1 MELRISELAKQYPA
15 SGIRKMFDLAAGY
28 DDVIALTLGEPNFET
43 PAYIKEAAKKAMD
56 AGETHYTP
64 NAGIPA
70 LRQAVSDLY
79 KRRGLEYKPSEIL
92 IGAGAISMLN
102 LACTAMLDIGDEV
115 LVPDPGWANYVG
127 LMMQV
132 GAVPVPV
139 RLKEENGFM
148 YDVADLRAALTPK
161 TKVILLNSPSNP
173 TGGVASAE
181 NLRQLADFAK
191 ENDLYILTDEIYR
204 ELLWDDEPYTSIA
217 SFPGMK
223 ERTVIVDGFSKT
235 YAMTG
240 MRLAWAAAPEE
251 VIVVMTKLLENVLSS
266 VNEGVQWGGV
276 AALNGSQECVEEMK
290 RQYRRR
296 REIIVGGLNDMK
308 GVSCLMPKGAFYA
321 FPNISHLGIPSR
333 EFAMRLLKE
342 KHVVVVPGTGFGE
355 GGEGFVRLRVAE
367 AELHAADGEV
377 AAVRTVPPQQLRH
390 FAAGH
395 FRGRSILQ
403 HKRRHRKRRYGNRKL
418 KFRLLHQSGRRSDQQ
433 PQ

>member
-1 MELRISELAKQYPA
+1 MSFISNKSQKTPH
-15 SGIRKMFDLAAGY
+15 SVIREMFALQTGLDN
-28 DDVIALTLGEPNFET
+28 VISFALGEPDFT
-43 PAYIKEAAKKAMD
+43 APQHVID
-56 AGETHYTP
+56 ATVASLQRGETHYTP

-79 KRRGLEYKPSEIL
+79 KRRGLDYKPSEVL

-102 LACTAMLDIGDEV
+102 IACTAMLDIGDEV

-132 GAVPVPV
+132 GAVPVPI

-148 YDVADLRAALTPK
+148 YDVADLQAALTPK
-161 TKVILLNSPSNP
+161 TKMILLNSPSNP
-173 TGGVASAE
+173 TGGVASAD
-181 NLRQLADFAK
+181 NLRQIADFAK
-191 ENDLYILTDEIYR
+191 ANDLYILTDEIYR

-223 ERTVIVDGFSKT
+223 ERTVVVDGFSKT

-240 MRLAWAAAPEE
+240 MRLAWAVAPEE

-266 VNEGVQWGGV
+266 VNEGMQWGGV

-321 FPNISHLGIPSR
+321 FPNISKLGIPSR

-342 KHVVVVPGTGFGE
+342 KHVVVVPGTGFGD
-355 GGEGFVRLRVAE
+355 GGEGFVRLAYATSEDNIRE
-367 AELHAADGEV
+367 G
-377 AAVRTVPPQQLRH
+377 LRRMKE
-390 FAAGH
+390 FVE
-395 FRGRSILQ
+395 SL
-403 HKRRHRKRRYGNRKL
+403 
-418 KFRLLHQSGRRSDQQ
+418 
-433 PQ
+433 

>member
-1 MELRISELAKQYPA
+1 MSFISNKSQKTPH
-15 SGIRKMFDLAAGY
+15 SVIREMFALQTGLDN
-28 DDVIALTLGEPNFET
+28 VISFALGEPDFT
-43 PAYIKEAAKKAMD
+43 APQHVID
-56 AGETHYTP
+56 ATVASLQRGETHYTP

-79 KRRGLEYKPSEIL
+79 KRRGLDYKPSEVL

-102 LACTAMLDIGDEV
+102 IACTAMLDIGDEV

-132 GAVPVPV
+132 GAVPVPI

-148 YDVADLRAALTPK
+148 YDVADLQAALTPK
-161 TKVILLNSPSNP
+161 TKMILLNSPSNP
-173 TGGVASAE
+173 TGGVASAD
-181 NLRQLADFAK
+181 NLRQIADFAK
-191 ENDLYILTDEIYR
+191 ANDLYILTDEIYR

-223 ERTVIVDGFSKT
+223 ERTVVVDGFSKT

-240 MRLAWAAAPEE
+240 MRLAWAVSPEE

-266 VNEGVQWGGV
+266 VNEGMQWGGV

-296 REIIVGGLNDMK
+296 REIIVEGLNDMK

-321 FPNISHLGIPSR
+321 FPNISKLGIPSR

-342 KHVVVVPGTGFGE
+342 KHVVVVPGTGFGD
-355 GGEGFVRLRVAE
+355 GGEGFVRLAYATSEDNIRE
-367 AELHAADGEV
+367 G
-377 AAVRTVPPQQLRH
+377 LRRMKE
-390 FAAGH
+390 FVE
-395 FRGRSILQ
+395 SL
-403 HKRRHRKRRYGNRKL
+403 
-418 KFRLLHQSGRRSDQQ
+418 
-433 PQ
+433 

>member
-1 MELRISELAKQYPA
+1 MSFISNKSQKTPH
-15 SGIRKMFDLAAGY
+15 SVIREMFALQTGLDN
-28 DDVIALTLGEPNFET
+28 VISFALGEPDFT
-43 PAYIKEAAKKAMD
+43 APQHVID
-56 AGETHYTP
+56 ATVASLQRGETHYTP

-79 KRRGLEYKPSEIL
+79 KRRGLDYKPSEVL

-132 GAVPVPV
+132 GAVPVPIH
-139 RLKEENGFM
+139 LKEENGFM
-148 YDVADLRAALTPK
+148 YDVADLQAALTPK
-161 TKVILLNSPSNP
+161 TKMILLNSPSNP
-173 TGGVASAE
+173 TGGVASAD
-181 NLRQLADFAK
+181 NLRQIADFAK
-191 ENDLYILTDEIYR
+191 ANDLYILTDEIYR
-204 ELLWDDEPYTSIA
+204 ELLWDDEPYTSIDG
-217 SFPGMK
+217 FPGMK
-223 ERTVIVDGFSKT
+223 ERTVVVDGFSKT

-240 MRLAWAAAPEE
+240 MRLAWAVAPEE

-266 VNEGVQWGGV
+266 VNEGMQWGGV

-296 REIIVGGLNDMK
+296 REIIVEGLNDMK

-321 FPNISHLGIPSR
+321 FPNISKLGIPSR

-355 GGEGFVRLRVAE
+355 GGEGFVRLAYATSEDNIRE
-367 AELHAADGEV
+367 G
-377 AAVRTVPPQQLRH
+377 LRRMKE
-390 FAAGH
+390 FVE
-395 FRGRSILQ
+395 SL
-403 HKRRHRKRRYGNRKL
+403 
-418 KFRLLHQSGRRSDQQ
+418 
-433 PQ
+433 

>member
-1 MELRISELAKQYPA
+1 MSFISEKSKKIPG
-15 SGIRKMFDLAAGY
+15 SMIREMFAMQDGMT
-28 DDVIALTLGEPNFET
+28 DVISFALGEPDFT
-43 PAYIKEAAKKAMD
+43 APQHVID
-56 AGETHYTP
+56 ATVASLQRGETHYTP

-79 KRRGLEYKPSEIL
+79 KRRSLDYTSKEVL
-92 IGAGAISMLN
+92 IGAGAISLLN

-139 RLKEENGFM
+139 RMKEENGFM
-148 YDVADLRAALTPK
+148 YDVADLKAALTPK
-161 TKVILLNSPSNP
+161 TKMILLNSPSNP
-173 TGGVASAE
+173 TGGVASEE
-181 NLRQLADFAK
+181 NLRQVAEFAK
-191 ENDLYILTDEIYR
+191 ENDLYILADEIYR
-204 ELLWDDEPYTSIA
+204 ELLWDDEPYASIA
-217 SFPGMK
+217 GFPGMK
-223 ERTVIVDGFSKT
+223 ERTVVVDGFSKT

-240 MRLAWAAAPEE
+240 MRLAWAVAPEE

-296 REIIVGGLNDMK
+296 REIIVNGLNDMK

-321 FPNISHLGIPSR
+321 FPNISKLGLSSR

-355 GGEGFVRLRVAE
+355 GGEGFVRLAYATSEENIRE
-367 AELHAADGEV
+367 G
-377 AAVRTVPPQQLRH
+377 LRRMKE
-390 FAAGH
+390 FVE
-395 FRGRSILQ
+395 SL
-403 HKRRHRKRRYGNRKL
+403 
-418 KFRLLHQSGRRSDQQ
+418 
-433 PQ
+433 

>member
-1 MELRISELAKQYPA
+1 MSFISEKSKKIPG
-15 SGIRKMFDLAAGY
+15 SMIREMFAMQDGMT
-28 DDVIALTLGEPNFET
+28 DVISFALGEPDFT
-43 PAYIKEAAKKAMD
+43 APQHVID
-56 AGETHYTP
+56 ATVASLQRGETHYSP

-79 KRRGLEYKPSEIL
+79 KRRGLDYTSKEVL
-92 IGAGAISMLN
+92 IGAGAISLLN

-139 RLKEENGFM
+139 RMKEENGFM
-148 YDVADLRAALTPK
+148 YDVADLKAALTPK
-161 TKVILLNSPSNP
+161 TKMILLNSPSNP
-173 TGGVASAE
+173 TGGVASEE
-181 NLRQLADFAK
+181 NLRQVAEFAK
-191 ENDLYILTDEIYR
+191 ENDLYILADEIYR

-217 SFPGMK
+217 GFPGMK
-223 ERTVIVDGFSKT
+223 ERAVVVDGFSKT

-240 MRLAWAAAPEE
+240 MRLAWAVAPEE

-296 REIIVGGLNDMK
+296 REIIVNGLNDMK

-321 FPNISHLGIPSR
+321 FPNISKLGLSSR

-355 GGEGFVRLRVAE
+355 GGEGFVRLAYATSEENIRE
-367 AELHAADGEV
+367 G
-377 AAVRTVPPQQLRH
+377 LRRMKE
-390 FAAGH
+390 FVE
-395 FRGRSILQ
+395 SL
-403 HKRRHRKRRYGNRKL
+403 
-418 KFRLLHQSGRRSDQQ
+418 
-433 PQ
+433 

>member
-1 MELRISELAKQYPA
+1 MSFISNKSQKTPH
-15 SGIRKMFDLAAGY
+15 SVIREMFALQTGLDN
-28 DDVIALTLGEPNFET
+28 VISFALGEPDFT
-43 PAYIKEAAKKAMD
+43 APQHVID
-56 AGETHYTP
+56 ATVASLQRGETHYTP

-79 KRRGLEYKPSEIL
+79 KRRGLDYKPSDVL

-132 GAVPVPV
+132 GAVPVPIH
-139 RLKEENGFM
+139 LKEENGFM
-148 YDVADLRAALTPK
+148 YDVADLQAALTPK
-161 TKVILLNSPSNP
+161 TKMILLNSPSNP
-173 TGGVASAE
+173 TGGVASAD
-181 NLRQLADFAK
+181 NLRQIADFAK
-191 ENDLYILTDEIYR
+191 ANDLYILTDEIYR

-217 SFPGMK
+217 GFPGMK
-223 ERTVIVDGFSKT
+223 EHTVVVDGFSKT

-240 MRLAWAAAPEE
+240 MRLAWAVAPEE

-266 VNEGVQWGGV
+266 VNEGMQWGGV

-296 REIIVGGLNDMK
+296 REIIVEGLNDMK

-321 FPNISHLGIPSR
+321 FPNISKLGIPSR

-355 GGEGFVRLRVAE
+355 GGEGFVRLAYATSEDNIRE
-367 AELHAADGEV
+367 G
-377 AAVRTVPPQQLRH
+377 LRRMKE
-390 FAAGH
+390 FVE
-395 FRGRSILQ
+395 SL
-403 HKRRHRKRRYGNRKL
+403 
-418 KFRLLHQSGRRSDQQ
+418 
-433 PQ
+433 